1 MKERLTKQSA
11 ALPCPGWFRPDG
23 LADAEVLSVS
33 VVTAPADRSV
43 GVTGCRYLC
52 IRLDAAQAMLD
63 RDVRE
68 LRLYSPRVTEGGDD
82 LDAFAG
88 CWWFSDTLTPG
99 VGTGKPYTL
108 TVDFKSRAGA
118 RRLTVSFVRA
128 EVIRGNAQ

>member
-1 MKERLTKQSA
+1 MKECLTTSVT
-11 ALPCPGWFRPDG
+11 LPCPGWFRPDG

-33 VVTAPADRSV
+33 IVTVPADYPA
-43 GVTGCRYLC
+43 GVVGCRYLC

-68 LRLYSPRVTEGGDD
+68 IRLYSPRVTEGGDN
-82 LDAFAG
+82 LDAFSG
-88 CWWFSDTLTPG
+88 CWWFSDTLIPG
-99 VGTGKPYTL
+99 SGTGKPYTL

-118 RRLTVSFVRA
+118 RRLTAAFVRA